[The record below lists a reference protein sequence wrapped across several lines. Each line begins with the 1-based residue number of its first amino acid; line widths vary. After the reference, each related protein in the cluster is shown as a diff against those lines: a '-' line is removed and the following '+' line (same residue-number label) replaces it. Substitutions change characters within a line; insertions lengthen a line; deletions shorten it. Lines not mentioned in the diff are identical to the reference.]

1 VTLRNDID
9 VNPSVGAQFR
19 MFETMPGIN
28 VVRAMHLDLSGRAI
42 PAGSQIDNQR
52 FDVEPWDIASI
63 ITQRR
68 RPPRWT
74 GGTGRPEPARS
85 DPFTCRPWTAS
96 GVQSLYTRDV
106 TKSRRCDGDFDG
118 DFLIGC
124 GQFGGATVDFSS
136 APNPNRSGAARN
148 TAKASCASGPSK
160 SGSPSTAENM
170 RRTMKGVCR

>member
-74 GGTGRPEPARS
+74 AGTGRPAPS
-85 DPFTCRPWTAS
+85 PLRP
-96 GVQSLYTRDV
+96 
-106 TKSRRCDGDFDG
+106 
-118 DFLIGC
+118 
-124 GQFGGATVDFSS
+124 SS
-136 APNPNRSGAARN
+136 
-148 TAKASCASGPSK
+148 PSP
-160 SGSPSTAENM
+160 SISPLDSFGSPKSLHTGRHEVPPL
-170 RRTMKGVCR
+170 RW